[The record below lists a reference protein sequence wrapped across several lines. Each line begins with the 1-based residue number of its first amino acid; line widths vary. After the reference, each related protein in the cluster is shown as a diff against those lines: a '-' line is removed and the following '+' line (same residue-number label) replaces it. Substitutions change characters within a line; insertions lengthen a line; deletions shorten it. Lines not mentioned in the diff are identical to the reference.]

1 MLDLARRF
9 TPNAG
14 MMSAILLT
22 AVLMLPKSPSAWA
35 ASPILPADA
44 PADSALDSRPSDLL
58 RAAEGAVAAGRYR
71 QAQDALEMAQTR
83 MLDRSVPLGE
93 TRNPSDNPVNAQIA
107 EARRALDSHD
117 RSACL
122 QSIQSALQTATAQGL

>member
-14 MMSAILLT
+14 MMTAILLT
-22 AVLMLPKSPSAWA
+22 AFLMQDA
-35 ASPILPADA
+35 AAPALADSVVPADVA
-44 PADSALDSRPSDLL
+44 ADSALDSRPSDLL
-58 RAAEGAVAAGRYR
+58 RAAQGAVTAGRYR
-71 QAQDALEMAQTR
+71 QAQDALEMAETR
-83 MLDRSVPLGE
+83 MLDRSVPLGQ

-122 QSIQSALQTATAQGL
+122 QSIQGALQAATAQGL